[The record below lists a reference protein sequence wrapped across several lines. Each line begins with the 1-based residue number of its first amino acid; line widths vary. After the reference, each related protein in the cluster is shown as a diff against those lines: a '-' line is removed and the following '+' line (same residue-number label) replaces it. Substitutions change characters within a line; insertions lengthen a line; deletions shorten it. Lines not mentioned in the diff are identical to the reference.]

1 MSWGGATLPSKNA
14 MKLNC
19 CKVWGGVWQAHM
31 FVMLCYVMLCYV
43 MLRHVM
49 LRHVMLCFSPRS
61 VLEGTARAWSGRWN
75 MTVFK
80 VTFTGI

>member
-1 MSWGGATLPSKNA
+1 
-14 MKLNC
+14 
-19 CKVWGGVWQAHM
+19 M